1 MNRQTLARTATLIG
15 YFGLLIL
22 VIVWSINPTQLDR
35 SSTVIAL
42 VFGGIP
48 LLIGMFGILRRNAYT
63 HAWIS
68 MITLG
73 YFIHGVTELWSQPDN
88 RIYASLEVSLSI
100 LLYLGASFFARFRA
114 QELKG
119 KR

>member
-1 MNRQTLARTATLIG
+1 MNVQTLARIATLIG

-22 VIVWSINPTQLDR
+22 VVVWSTNPTQLDR
-35 SSTVIAL
+35 SNTMIAL
-42 VFGGIP
+42 LFGGIP
-48 LLIGMFGILRRNAYT
+48 LLIGLFGILKRNAYT

-73 YFIHGVTELWSQPDN
+73 YFIHGVTELWSQPEN
-88 RIYASLEVSLSI
+88 RLYASLEVGLSI
-100 LLYLGASFFARFRA
+100 LLYFGASFFARFRA